1 MILDL
6 IAEFSSIISDYQ
18 IIKYRNFNVS
28 YELVLEL
35 EFIDGSKLFARDYL
49 FADGKRK
56 YSFHWQHTEG
66 YCIYRWDNVP
76 HHQNTG
82 TFPFHHHVGEFES
95 VEDSEVMSFKKVL
108 HFISDF
114 LSQQV

>member
-6 IAEFSSIISDYQ
+6 IAEFSSVVSDYQ
-18 IIKYRNFNVS
+18 IIKYRHFDVS

-76 HHQNTG
+76 LTIK
-82 TFPFHHHVGEFES
+82 TPELS
-95 VEDSEVMSFKKVL
+95 L
-108 HFISDF
+108 FIVI
-114 LSQQV
+114 LENLKA